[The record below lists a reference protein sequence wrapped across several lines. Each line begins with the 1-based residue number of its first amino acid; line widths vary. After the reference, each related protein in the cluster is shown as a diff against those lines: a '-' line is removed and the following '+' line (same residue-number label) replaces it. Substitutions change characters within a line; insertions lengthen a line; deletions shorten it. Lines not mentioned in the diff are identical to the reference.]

1 LRSEFHD
8 GQFHLPRWPENTT
21 RVTPRA
27 RVKKTFTPDAKSSPA
42 ERMRLIMGGGVTPPP
57 SKGKSSIVEG
67 DAEYVSEQLY
77 RFLKHHEF
85 V

>member
-1 LRSEFHD
+1 M
-8 GQFHLPRWPENTT
+8 
-21 RVTPRA
+21 
-27 RVKKTFTPDAKSSPA
+27 KKAFTPDAKSSPA
-42 ERMRLIMGGGVTPPP
+42 ERMRMIMAGGMAPQE
-57 SKGKSSIVEG
+57 SKSKSSVIEG